1 MNLGDKITFF
11 DEYGQQFKGIVDVIR
26 NPRVNADGKI
36 IRKNLIDVK
45 VSRMQGV
52 FQIYE
57 NTPLKQDLEKGEK
70 TFCYQLIK
78 KEKSI
83 VDTKTD
89 KAVKSIPS
97 KKK

>member
-1 MNLGDKITFF
+1 MQVGDKIIFF
-11 DEYGQQFKGIVDVIR
+11 DENNREFKGIVDAIR
-26 NPRVNADGKI
+26 NPRVNEDGKI
-36 IRKNLIDVK
+36 IRKNLIDIR

-52 FQIYE
+52 SQIYE
-57 NTPLKQDLEKGEK
+57 NAPLKQDLEKGEK

-89 KAVKSIPS
+89 KSVKSTSS

>member
-1 MNLGDKITFF
+1 MEIGDKITFF

-26 NPRVNADGKI
+26 NPKVNVNGKI
-36 IRKNLIDVK
+36 IRKNLIDIR
-45 VSRMQGV
+45 VSRLQGV

-57 NTPLKQDLEKGEK
+57 NTPLKQDLEEGEK

-89 KAVKSIPS
+89 KLVKSTSS
-97 KKK
+97 KK